1 MRILV
6 FSDSHMASSN
16 MQKVLELQK
25 GRFDLCI
32 HLGDGIRNFLLLAQN
47 YPEASFLSVNGNCDY
62 GSPGLFENI
71 ITLEDKRIFFTHGH
85 RYNVKHDISE
95 LVKTAR
101 EKECDI
107 ALFGHTH
114 KGMSVYLNEDD
125 SRPVYLFNPGSISCP
140 RDENPSYGVIDIRR
154 NGILLNIVKI

>member
-6 FSDSHMASSN
+6 FSDSHMFSSN
-16 MQKVLELQK
+16 MQKVLALQK
-25 GRFDLCI
+25 GRFDLCV
-32 HLGDGIRNFLLLAQN
+32 HLGDGIRDFLLLAQS
-47 YPEASFLSVNGNCDY
+47 YPEVSFLSVKGNCDN
-62 GSPGLFENI
+62 GPPGLLENI

-85 RYNVKHDISE
+85 RYNVKYDVSE

-114 KGMSVYLNEDD
+114 KSMSVYLNEDD
-125 SRPVYLFNPGSISCP
+125 NRPIYLFNPGSISFP
-140 RDENPSYGVIDIRR
+140 REERPSYGVIDIRR